1 MSGAG
6 ARRSHTARTPRTPR
20 VASMSRVSHAA
31 SASRGS
37 LAATEAIGLLRS
49 GASPEQ
55 AWREAYG
62 VGVEADGAPAIPLT
76 DPSEKALRSAG
87 RLARQTG
94 APLADVLGTIVETER
109 ARERAE
115 VARELAL
122 AGPQAS
128 GLVLQW
134 LPAAGWAL
142 AAAVDVTSLRIL
154 AGTPLGWVLLA
165 LGASLWLAGRRW
177 IRALTAKAREAGRA
191 SEPAA
196 LPLALAEAAVAAGL
210 DLRSAIAAVGLA
222 MADRPG
228 SALVSVAG
236 SLGAGVTWDM
246 AWEDVAWADAA
257 GADAA
262 PTIEPLG
269 RALRSSWMSGASPL
283 PLLRASRE
291 VVVERSRAEA
301 EGAAAVLGV
310 RVALPLAL
318 CLLPA
323 FVVVGVVPLLL
334 AVARG
339 AGVGSMSP

>member
-1 MSGAG
+1 MSATG
-6 ARRSHTARTPRTPR
+6 ARASHTA
-20 VASMSRVSHAA
+20 SMP
-31 SASRGS
+31 RGS
-37 LAATEAIGLLRS
+37 LSATEAIGLLRS

-62 VGVEADGAPAIPLT
+62 VGVEADGAPAIPPS
-76 DPSEKALRSAG
+76 DPSAPALRAAG

-154 AGTPLGWVLLA
+154 AGTPLGWLLLA
-165 LGASLWLAGRRW
+165 LGASLWFAGRRW

-228 SALVSVAG
+228 AALVSVAG
-236 SLGAGVTWDM
+236 SLGAGVAWD
-246 AWEDVAWADAA
+246 AAWADAA
-257 GADAA
+257 GAAPAGVARSKDAGAEVA

-339 AGVGSMSP
+339 AGIGSMSP

>member
-1 MSGAG
+1 MSA
-6 ARRSHTARTPRTPR
+6 AE
-20 VASMSRVSHAA
+20 AS
-31 SASRGS
+31 GS

-62 VGVEADGAPAIPLT
+62 VGVEPDGAPTIAPG
-76 DPSEKALRSAG
+76 DPSEQALRAAG

-94 APLADVLGTIVETER
+94 APLADVLETIVETER

-122 AGPQAS
+122 AGPEAS

-154 AGTPLGWVLLA
+154 TGTPLGWVLLA
-165 LGASLWLAGRRW
+165 LGAAFWFAGRRW
-177 IRALTAKAREAGRA
+177 IRALTATAREAGRA

-196 LPLALAEAAVAAGL
+196 LPLALAEAAIAAGL
-210 DLRSAIAAVGLA
+210 DLRSAIAAVGHA
-222 MADRPG
+222 TADEPG
-228 SALVSVAG
+228 RALVSVAG
-236 SLGAGVTWDM
+236 LLGSGVAWD
-246 AWEDVAWADAA
+246 AAWADAA
-257 GADAA
+257 GQDGAGKRAAGRDAARDDVA

-291 VVVERSRAEA
+291 VVVERARAEA

-323 FVVVGVVPLLL
+323 FIVVGVVPLLL
-334 AVARG
+334 AVAKG
-339 AGVGSMSP
+339 AGMGSMSP

>member
-1 MSGAG
+1 MS
-6 ARRSHTARTPRTPR
+6 
-20 VASMSRVSHAA
+20 AA
-31 SASRGS
+31 EARGS

-62 VGVEADGAPAIPLT
+62 VGVEPDGAPTVSPS
-76 DPSEKALRSAG
+76 DPSEPALRAAG
-87 RLARQTG
+87 RLAHQTG

-154 AGTPLGWVLLA
+154 AGTALGWVLLA
-165 LGASLWLAGRRW
+165 VGAALWFAGRRW
-177 IRALTAKAREAGRA
+177 IRALTATAREAGRA

-210 DLRSAIAAVGLA
+210 DLRSAIAAVGHA
-222 MADRPG
+222 MADRTG
-228 SALVSVAG
+228 AALVSVAG
-236 SLGAGVTWDM
+236 SLGAGVAWD
-246 AWEDVAWADAA
+246 AAWADAA
-257 GADAA
+257 AHDVA
-262 PTIEPLG
+262 PSIEPLG
-269 RALRSSWMSGASPL
+269 HALRSSWMSGASPL

-291 VVVERSRAEA
+291 VVVERARAEA

-318 CLLPA
+318 CLLPS

-339 AGVGSMSP
+339 AGMGSMSP

>member
-1 MSGAG
+1 MSA
-6 ARRSHTARTPRTPR
+6 TE
-20 VASMSRVSHAA
+20 V
-31 SASRGS
+31 RGS

-62 VGVEADGAPAIPLT
+62 VGVDADGAPAIPPSN
-76 DPSEKALRSAG
+76 PSEKALRAAG

-94 APLADVLGTIVETER
+94 APLADVLGTIVESER

-115 VARELAL
+115 VSRELAL

-154 AGTPLGWVLLA
+154 AGTPLGWLLLA
-165 LGASLWLAGRRW
+165 LGTALWFGGRRW

-196 LPLALAEAAVAAGL
+196 LPLALAEAAIAAGL
-210 DLRSAIAAVGLA
+210 DLRSALAAVGLA

-228 SALVSVAG
+228 GALVSVAG
-236 SLGAGVTWDM
+236 SLGAGAAWDA
-246 AWEDVAWADAA
+246 AWQDAA
-257 GADAA
+257 GAEIAGVARSKGAAVEVA
-262 PTIEPLG
+262 PTIDPLG

-339 AGVGSMSP
+339 AGIGSMSP

>member
-1 MSGAG
+1 
-6 ARRSHTARTPRTPR
+6 
-20 VASMSRVSHAA
+20 V
-31 SASRGS
+31 SASEAQESLAATQARGS

-62 VGVEADGAPAIPLT
+62 VGVEADGAPAVSRS
-76 DPSEKALRSAG
+76 DPSERALRAAG

-94 APLADVLGTIVETER
+94 APLADVLETIVETER

-122 AGPQAS
+122 AGPRAS

-154 AGTPLGWVLLA
+154 AGTPLGWLLLA
-165 LGASLWLAGRRW
+165 IGSALWFAGRRW
-177 IRALTAKAREAGRA
+177 IRALTATAREAGRA

-222 MADRPG
+222 IGEGPG
-228 SALVSVAG
+228 AALASVAG
-236 SLGAGVTWDM
+236 SLGNGVAWD
-246 AWEDVAWADAA
+246 AAWADATW
-257 GADAA
+257 ADAA
-262 PTIEPLG
+262 PSIEPLG

-291 VVVERSRAEA
+291 VVVERARAEA

-339 AGVGSMSP
+339 AGLESMSP

>member
-1 MSGAG
+1 M
-6 ARRSHTARTPRTPR
+6 
-20 VASMSRVSHAA
+20 
-31 SASRGS
+31 SASSAPGSPAAATSMGS

-55 AWREAYG
+55 AWSEAYG
-62 VGVEADGAPAIPLT
+62 VAVEGDGAPTIAPG
-76 DPSEKALRSAG
+76 DPSGPSLRAAG
-87 RLARQTG
+87 RLARETG
-94 APLADVLGTIVETER
+94 APLADVLATIVETER

-115 VARELAL
+115 IARELAL
-122 AGPQAS
+122 AGPRAS
-128 GLVLQW
+128 GIVLQW

-142 AAAVDVTSLRIL
+142 AAAVDVASLRIL
-154 AGTPLGWVLLA
+154 AGTPIGWVLLA
-165 LGASLWLAGRRW
+165 LGGGLWFAGRRW
-177 IRALTAKAREAGRA
+177 IRALTVTAREAGRA
-191 SEPAA
+191 REPAA

-210 DLRSAIAAVGLA
+210 DLRSAIEAVGRA
-222 MADRPG
+222 TADAPG
-228 SALVSVAG
+228 KTLVVVAG
-236 SLGAGVTWDM
+236 SLGSG
-246 AWEDVAWADAA
+246 VAWDAA
-257 GADAA
+257 WAAVAGTDAA
-262 PTIEPLG
+262 PSIEPLG

-291 VVVERSRAEA
+291 VVIERSRADAEA
-301 EGAAAVLGV
+301 AAAVLGV

>member
-1 MSGAG
+1 MSAPEAQGFRAVIP
-6 ARRSHTARTPRTPR
+6 ARGFR
-20 VASMSRVSHAA
+20 AA
-31 SASRGS
+31 IPARGS
-37 LAATEAIGLLRS
+37 LAAIEAIGLLRS

-62 VGVEADGAPAIPLT
+62 VDVEPDGAPNVSPS
-76 DPSEKALRSAG
+76 DPSERALRAAG

-165 LGASLWLAGRRW
+165 LGGALWLAGRRW
-177 IRALTAKAREAGRA
+177 IRALTATAREAGGA

-210 DLRSAIAAVGLA
+210 DLRSAIAAVGHA
-222 MADRPG
+222 TSDAPG
-228 SALVSVAG
+228 RALVSVAG
-236 SLGAGVTWDM
+236 SLGSGVGWD
-246 AWEDVAWADAA
+246 AAWADVA
-257 GADAA
+257 GAGAA
-262 PTIEPLG
+262 RTEIASSIEPLG

-291 VVVERSRAEA
+291 VVVERARAEA

-339 AGVGSMSP
+339 AGMGSMSP

>member
-1 MSGAG
+1 VSAG
-6 ARRSHTARTPRTPR
+6 EARGFR
-20 VASMSRVSHAA
+20 AA
-31 SASRGS
+31 VPARGS
-37 LAATEAIGLLRS
+37 LLATEAIGLLRS

-62 VGVEADGAPAIPLT
+62 VGVDADGAPTIAPG
-76 DPSEKALRSAG
+76 DPSAPALRAAG
-87 RLARQTG
+87 RRARQTG
-94 APLADVLGTIVETER
+94 APLADVLATIVETER
-109 ARERAE
+109 ARERSE

-122 AGPQAS
+122 AGPRAS

-165 LGASLWLAGRRW
+165 LGGALWFAGRRW
-177 IRALTAKAREAGRA
+177 IRALTATAREAGRA

-210 DLRSAIAAVGLA
+210 DLRSAIAAVGHA
-222 MADRPG
+222 TDDGPG
-228 SALVSVAG
+228 RALVAVAG
-236 SLGAGVTWDM
+236 LLGAGVSWD
-246 AWEDVAWADAA
+246 AAWAEAASIDAA
-257 GADAA
+257 S
-262 PTIEPLG
+262 TIEPLG
-269 RALRSSWMSGASPL
+269 RALRSSWASGASPL

-291 VVVERSRAEA
+291 VVVERARADA

>member
-1 MSGAG
+1 
-6 ARRSHTARTPRTPR
+6 
-20 VASMSRVSHAA
+20 
-31 SASRGS
+31 
-37 LAATEAIGLLRS
+37 LRS

-62 VGVEADGAPAIPLT
+62 VEVEPDGAPAVSPS
-76 DPSEKALRSAG
+76 DPSERALRAAG

-154 AGTPLGWVLLA
+154 AGTPLGWLLLA
-165 LGASLWLAGRRW
+165 LGAALWFAGRRW
-177 IRALTAKAREAGRA
+177 IRALTATAREAGRA

-196 LPLALAEAAVAAGL
+196 LPLALAEAAIAAGL

-222 MADRPG
+222 TADGPG
-228 SALVSVAG
+228 RALVSVAG
-236 SLGAGVTWDM
+236 SLGSGVAWD
-246 AWEDVAWADAA
+246 AAWADAA
-257 GADAA
+257 GAEAA
-262 PTIEPLG
+262 LTSIAPSIEPLG

-291 VVVERSRAEA
+291 VVVERARAEA

-339 AGVGSMSP
+339 AGMGSMSP